1 MTFESIES
9 RYKEVLSKLQKNPNF
24 NDLDLNSSINDLS
37 HRNGDDNGGV
47 FYGFKNGI
55 YFEAATERGEETYR
69 RETNDSNE
77 FLSWLVKSMASG
89 LASEWA
95 SRNRIKGQ
103 DFRRQYFAKNI
114 EILKSINETWAVEEE
129 NHLEEML
136 SRAPFDDS

>member
-1 MTFESIES
+1 
-9 RYKEVLSKLQKNPNF
+9 
-24 NDLDLNSSINDLS
+24 
-37 HRNGDDNGGV
+37 
-47 FYGFKNGI
+47 
-55 YFEAATERGEETYR
+55 
-69 RETNDSNE
+69 
-77 FLSWLVKSMASG
+77 MASG

-95 SRNRIKGQ
+95 SRNRIQGQ